1 MYSPLV
7 NPAPHAQ
14 GKADESGWP
23 RWAAIQ
29 CRSAYLG
36 LGPKEN
42 IRNSKSFWKLVWVV
56 NRALPDLRSI
66 WYRDIKRCKEAWSQ
80 LAAIW
85 TSRAADTPDTIA
97 LRSDSQTWSFR
108 LASRLLWWIRLCHR
122 CFVTCVWSENDAAKI
137 HCQIY
142 RSKGMASARTSWTPG
157 YLVRTNRSRWPIHYF
172 QHSDLHIHWESLWC
186 VCWLRSF
193 HVRSSMPQLS
203 PLSGNVEPCAPA
215 CDGPR
220 F

>member
-56 NRALPDLRSI
+56 NPALPDLRSI

-85 TSRAADTPDTIA
+85 TSRTADTPDTIA

-122 CFVTCVWSENDAAKI
+122 CFVTCVRWENDAAKI

-142 RSKGMASARTSWTPG
+142 RSKRMASARTSWTPG
-157 YLVRTNRSRWPIHYF
+157 YLSKTASASGLLGADDLSIIFSTVICTYIGNLCGVF
-172 QHSDLHIHWESLWC
+172 AGCAHS
-186 VCWLRSF
+186 
-193 HVRSSMPQLS
+193 M
-203 PLSGNVEPCAPA
+203 SGLPCLN
-215 CDGPR
+215 
-220 F
+220 